1 MVEYIDRDKAL
12 EEFDAWVESTGVL
25 PRGTSYYAEARGCIE
40 CVPAADV
47 EPVVH
52 AHWIPKPQIV
62 RSPYARNYSCSHC
75 GHEPLEAIGRCPHC
89 GAHMDREVTEGD

>member
-47 EPVVH
+47 EPVRH
-52 AHWIPKPQIV
+52 GRWIFGDT
-62 RSPYARNYSCSHC
+62 C
-75 GHEPLEAIGRCPHC
+75 GHSWMKCSECLVSQSGQTLCFTYCPNC
-89 GAHMDREVTEGD
+89 GAKMDGEADT